1 MDAACRFS
9 KIDNVCI
16 DLASDPAANS
26 GRGSVAVCMIA
37 SEITS
42 IRNVYLRADTALAN
56 LIANDFD
63 ISSYATIS
71 TSIISNSCITLDG
84 LCTLFAKHPVGC
96 CWRGVNAVNVT
107 MNNLYLQ
114 AAKVQGSRGAFAA
127 PGLVIEGGYKI
138 TASAFAKSYA

>member
-1 MDAACRFS
+1 MSRAWDTCRFS

-16 DLASDPAANS
+16 DLASDPSANN
-26 GRGSVAVCMIA
+26 GKGTVAICMIA

-56 LIANDFD
+56 LIANDFNVPSSAVVSTD
-63 ISSYATIS
+63 IM
-71 TSIISNSCITLDG
+71 SNSCITLDG

-114 AAKVQGSRGAFAA
+114 SATIKGPQGNVAA

-138 TASAFAKSYA
+138 SASAS